1 MLEQV
6 KYRNHLG
13 EEVTFGKGG
22 IFVNE
27 NDLRDFAWSYTAKN
41 NRISSFQKG
50 VVKKTLPVILACTS
64 EGEGI
69 IKRNNLFEVCE
80 KDVLA
85 HQHGKFII
93 GDYYLK
99 CYIVGSKKSDYLMNN
114 RVLKLKLSVVTDSP
128 AWVKESVNIFR
139 RLDSV
144 IVDENAGSNLDF
156 PHDFPFDFAS
166 EVTNRDIIND
176 DFVSTNF
183 RMTIYG
189 PCTNPEI
196 YVGGHCYAVNTELLA
211 NEHLIVDSAAK
222 TITLYHTNGDQVNCF
237 NNRSREH
244 YVFEKIPSGANAV
257 TWEGNFGFDITLLE
271 ERSEPKWT

>member
-6 KYRNHLG
+6 KYKNHLG

-41 NRISSFQKG
+41 NRISSFSKG
-50 VVKKTLPVILACTS
+50 VVKKTLPVIIACTT
-64 EGEGI
+64 EAEGI

-85 HQHGKFII
+85 KQHGKIII

-99 CYIVGSKKSDYLMNN
+99 CYITGSKKSDYLTNKGYL
-114 RVLKLKLSVVTDSP
+114 RLQLTVATDFP
-128 AWVKESVNIFR
+128 AWFKESTNIFR

-144 IVDENAGSNLDF
+144 VIDGSAGKNLDYA
-156 PHDFPFDFAS
+156 HDYPFDFAS
-166 EVTNRDIIND
+166 EVANRDIIND
-176 DFVSTNF
+176 DFVATNF

-189 PCTNPEI
+189 PCVAPEI
-196 YVGGHCYAVNTELLA
+196 YVGSHCYSVNTELLA
-211 NEHLIVDSAAK
+211 SEHLIVDSAAK
-222 TITLYHTNGDQVNCF
+222 TITLIRKNGEQVNCF
-237 NNRSREH
+237 NDRSREH
-244 YVFEKIPSGANAV
+244 YVFEKIPSGANTV
-257 TWEGNFGFDITLLE
+257 TWEGDFGFDITLLE